1 LKRSNKRGSEEI
13 VREKLELLSDSSRQ
27 RRELREFL
35 RARRAL
41 LKPEECGLRSIG
53 RRRAPGLRREEVAS
67 LAGVGLTWYTWLEQ
81 GRDIHVSGDMLGR
94 IAKTLKLSPHDRT
107 YLFSLAG
114 HHPPEVRASVKQIDP
129 AVQLALDGFT
139 AGPAW
144 VLNAQLDAV
153 AFNGLADAIYRFDD
167 YDGPLARN
175 MVWRG
180 FMDPRR
186 RRLYVDWT
194 SFVMWGVGFLRATYA
209 TRIGDVE
216 FETLLKTLLT
226 NSSEFERFWNDSRRT
241 GTSSLAPS
249 EVRLRIPGYDILRFV
264 SVRLTLPACPG
275 HFMGLISPLDRK
287 GVIAMT
293 RMAEGLRDHQAAG

>member
-1 LKRSNKRGSEEI
+1 M
-13 VREKLELLSDSSRQ
+13 
-27 RRELREFL
+27 
-35 RARRAL
+35 
-41 LKPEECGLRSIG
+41 RSIG

-81 GRDIHVSGDMLGR
+81 GRDIHVSEDLLLR
-94 IAKTLKLSPHDRT
+94 IANALKLSAHDRV
-107 YLFSLAG
+107 YLFSLAKRP
-114 HHPPEVRASVKQIDP
+114 PPEIQASASLIDP
-129 AVQLALDGFT
+129 VIQLALDGFT

-144 VLNAQLDAV
+144 VLNSRLDAV
-153 AFNGLADAIYRFDD
+153 AFNALADAVYRFDD

-180 FMDPRR
+180 FMDPHR

-194 SFVMWGVGFLRATYA
+194 SFVRWGVGFLRATYA
-209 TRIGDVE
+209 TRIGDIE
-216 FETLLKTLLT
+216 FEKFLSTLLK

-264 SVRLTLPACPG
+264 SVRLTLPSCPG
-275 HFMGLISPLDRK
+275 HFMGLVSPLDRK
-287 GVIAMT
+287 GAIAMARIADAIQCSREAT
-293 RMAEGLRDHQAAG
+293 GS